1 MMTKRLT
8 TIVLVTV
15 LAGCAAIGNITLP
28 SQEEVTHAL
37 QAMFDGRS
45 ERIGKAAKVWSP
57 PPGQFAPQVSSL
69 EIKKWKLIEDT
80 YLVADVHVMLTT
92 KGTTAVQHDP
102 QAANFR
108 LLMQRRDASWI
119 LLDLVP
125 IAEPQT
131 VQT

>member
-1 MMTKRLT
+1 MAAKQL
-8 TIVLVTV
+8 IVIALVAV
-15 LAGCAAIGNITLP
+15 LAGCATISNITLP

-37 QAMFDGRS
+37 QTMFDGRS
-45 ERIGKAAKVWSP
+45 ERIGKATKAQGP
-57 PPGQFAPQVSSL
+57 TPGHSAPQVSSL
-69 EIKKWKLIEDT
+69 EIKKWELIENT

-92 KGTTAVQHDP
+92 KNATAVERDP

-108 LLMQRRDASWI
+108 ILMERRNALWI

-131 VQT
+131 VKT